1 MSSAIG
7 YLALAFTFLGL
18 LSHVGKLIVVEALIV
33 IQLSFF
39 SILQFQKF
47 PVTFIGFQNL
57 IFSNGYNEPNLFGP
71 PIVQK

>member
-18 LSHVGKLIVVEALIV
+18 LSPVGKLIVVEALIV

-47 PVTFIGFQNL
+47 PVTFIGLKNL
-57 IFSNGYNEPNLFGP
+57 IFSNGYN
-71 PIVQK
+71 